1 MSSFFRF
8 ALVGGLGFIVDLS
21 VYALLSLIMPP
32 LYARAIAFWCAVT
45 SNWYLNRYF
54 TFATNIT
61 DESNEADKL
70 KQWFLFAITSLI
82 AFVPNMGIYYLMM
95 QFGQE
100 DNLQTFLPASLLPAF
115 VEASLLISIW
125 PYFALV
131 PGVIAGMLV
140 NFIAAKYWVFKPKAK
155 YGNAI

>member
-1 MSSFFRF
+1 MSSFYRF

-21 VYALLSLIMPP
+21 IYALLSLIMPP
-32 LYARAIAFWCAVT
+32 LYARAIAFWCSVT
-45 SNWYLNRYF
+45 SNWYLNRHF

-70 KQWFLFAITSLI
+70 KQWSLFVITSLI

-95 QFGQE
+95 QLGQE
-100 DNLQTFLPASLLPAF
+100 DNLQTLLPIYLLPSF
-115 VEASLLISIW
+115 VEVSLLITLW

-131 PGVIAGMLV
+131 PGIFVGMLV
-140 NFIAAKYWVFKPKAK
+140 NFIGSKYWVFKPKVMCV
-155 YGNAI
+155 NAI

>member
-1 MSSFFRF
+1 MSSFYRF

-21 VYALLSLIMPP
+21 IYALLSLIMPP
-32 LYARAIAFWCAVT
+32 LYARAFAFWCAVT

-70 KQWFLFAITSLI
+70 KQWSLFAISSLI

-95 QFGQE
+95 QLGQE
-100 DNLQTFLPASLLPAF
+100 DNLQALLPIYLLPAF
-115 VEASLLISIW
+115 VEASLLITLW

-131 PGVIAGMLV
+131 PGIIVGMLV
-140 NFIAAKYWVFKPKAK
+140 NFIAAKYWVFKPKAICER
-155 YGNAI
+155 AI